1 MSVDESDSW
10 RLSRAVSTSVTPLTL
25 DGLDQLPAHA
35 RRCVFWEIDPAVA
48 ADSQEFS
55 DPVFE
60 KEAWLSTVML
70 EWGSCGQIATVDGNT
85 AGCALYAPPSAV
97 PRATLF
103 PTSPVSPDA
112 ILLTTLRAEPPHQDS
127 DIGYRLIQAVVTDL
141 MRRGVR
147 ALEVFGLRGDPP
159 STALSDRTMG
169 SMTLMERIATPVR
182 DRLRPSGRATARCA
196 PETCMIDA
204 DFLEEAGF
212 EVVAPHHRFPRLRL
226 ELDSDHGW
234 KEDVERALDQLLAAA
249 SMTVPTRILSL

>member
-1 MSVDESDSW
+1 M
-10 RLSRAVSTSVTPLTL
+10 STSVTALTL
-25 DGLDQLPAHA
+25 GGLEKLPAHA

-48 ADSQEFS
+48 EDSRNFS

-70 EWGSCGQIATVDGNT
+70 EWGSCGQVVNADGNVV
-85 AGCALYAPPSAV
+85 GCALYAPPSAV

-112 ILLTTLRAEPPHQDS
+112 VLLTTLRAEFPYQDADVAHQ
-127 DIGYRLIQAVVTDL
+127 LIQAVVADL
-141 MRRGVR
+141 VRRGVR
-147 ALEVFGLRGDPP
+147 ALEAFGIRTEPP
-159 STALSDRTMG
+159 TQALSERFG
-169 SMTLMERIATPVR
+169 SMTLMERIIAPINGSSTAGAATEC
-182 DRLRPSGRATARCA
+182 S
-196 PETCMIDA
+196 PENCMIDA
-204 DFLEEAGF
+204 DFLEDVGF

-249 SMTVPTRILSL
+249 SMTVPTRIGAR